1 MRLAAKKISIIYQT
15 VPNSVEFSVMD
26 YYFKITQKFKMQT
39 DLKTLVIGVSPHEEK
54 QIVRVYFYFNKKK
67 WITRKDFFDFIL
79 TNQDY
84 EAYTVKNH
92 LTELESVLNMTYSK
106 CWGNVGLKSNIE
118 AFHIEEEIKKGITPV
133 MFLDSKDSRLRH
145 LLYQSST
152 KIERFS
158 KYKQLHNHLKYLREK
173 NNIYF
178 NIDKI
183 NILAKNPNL
192 GFSSNSLNQLI
203 QILSF
208 LNNHNIPNERHYKS
222 KMLHIWS
229 NEPGLGKS
237 SIVNLLK
244 TASPCY
250 KWPDDAWFDHYEN
263 YLYQWIIWDEFRL
276 TGQNSEFLKRFFAG
290 DQMRLPVKGSHA
302 YKRDNPLLI
311 LTSNFSLETHVK
323 RKVRDTF
330 LRSIELKAFHERI
343 HEIELKYSLINCDF
357 NSWINF
363 INQCTE
369 ILPIKS

>member
-1 MRLAAKKISIIYQT
+1 MKLAAKKISIIYQT

-39 DLKTLVIGVSPHEEK
+39 DLKTLVIGISPHEDK

-79 TNQDY
+79 TKQDY

-92 LTELESVLNMTYSK
+92 LTELESVLNMTHSK

-118 AFHIEEEIKKGITPV
+118 ALHIEEEIKKGITPV
-133 MFLDSKDSRLRH
+133 MFLDLKDSRLRH

-158 KYKQLHNHLKYLREK
+158 KYKQLYNHLKYLREK

-183 NILAKNPNL
+183 NILAKNPEL
-192 GFSSNSLNQLI
+192 GFSSNSLSQLI
-203 QILSF
+203 EVLSF
-208 LNNHNIPNERHYKS
+208 LNNHNIPNKRHYKS

-237 SIVNLLK
+237 SVINLLK

-330 LRSIELKAFHERI
+330 LRNIELKAFRERI
-343 HEIELKYSLINCDF
+343 HEIELKYPLINCDF
-357 NSWINF
+357 NLWINF
-363 INQCTE
+363 INQCIE